1 MLTQSTSIST
11 MTFGL
16 ESTNAETS
24 AVRVRG
30 IENVKPFLDTLK
42 AYGYDEVDTARAYG
56 NGDTELTLGQLLL
69 ESFKISTKIWPGT
82 VNAFG
87 PENIRTKV
95 KESLA
100 ALKATK
106 VDILYLHAVD
116 ETTPIE
122 VTIKVMDE
130 LYREGVFNR
139 LVEAKEL
146 INLCDN
152 AIELLVWAFELSC
165 MAGRHNLSPMQTEWL
180 RLADSLPRSVQRNHK
195 EYSDR
200 GLALS

>member
-1 MLTQSTSIST
+1 

-42 AYGYDEVDTARAYG
+42 SYGYDEVDTARAYG
-56 NGDTELTLGQLLL
+56 NGDTELALGQLPLD
-69 ESFKISTKIWPGT
+69 SFKISTKIWPGT

-87 PENIRTKV
+87 PENIRAKV

-116 ETTPIE
+116 ETTPFE

-139 LVEAKEL
+139 FGLSNFPAWQVAT
-146 INLCDN
+146 IYHLCKQNGYVLPTAYQGVYN
-152 AIELLVWAFELSC
+152 AIT
-165 MAGRHNLSPMQTEWL
+165 RNIQTEV
-180 RLADSLPRSVQRNHK
+180 LPCLK
-195 EYSDR
+195 
-200 GLALS
+200 ALNISFYAYNPV